1 MVRKHEKPLEQVINR
16 YQEFITFSE
25 SKSNDSINGKI
36 VYKKLHS
43 NGPLFEHFSAP
54 QFQTFIKNDMKINI
68 KSESDCY
75 IGFEDNKELSIFKVI
90 NICYDTNSSKNVVLA
105 KKFNKNVCYLEK
117 PINSL
122 ILGIA
127 IVDELSENF
136 TAIDIE
142 STHFSKYM
150 LLMDIG

>member
-1 MVRKHEKPLEQVINR
+1 
-16 YQEFITFSE
+16 
-25 SKSNDSINGKI
+25 
-36 VYKKLHS
+36 
-43 NGPLFEHFSAP
+43 
-54 QFQTFIKNDMKINI
+54 MKINI

-105 KKFNKNVCYLEK
+105 KKFIKNVCYFEK

-122 ILGIA
+122 ILGIT

-150 LLMDIG
+150 LLMDSDK